1 MHEICPTGLSV
12 APLRWCRSSAAFWS
26 SGLTAP
32 PSSTP
37 TPRAR
42 TSLSPSPFPPRAQTL
57 SPWVRCIHTHTQ
69 RTAHVSVNNLL
80 TLLPL
85 YSARRLQSAKKDM
98 QRSTHKEWWSPRCRR
113 ANPVVRNSSDELFAS
128 TASSPCPSPS
138 LSPCPSPRPS
148 ISQALFKTKLQL
160 VDLAGSE
167 CVGKKG
173 AMLKDVLWI
182 RRCHGNV
189 WRCSRQYF
197 NILTS
202 QNAKWSFRHWPNWDA
217 ADKLLLKWNLG
228 VKWVQVLA
236 LIRQR
241 WALHSKQASLTK
253 NLFHSFCIFS
263 YRA

>member
-1 MHEICPTGLSV
+1 MSHRPVCNASEVMQIISSVLKLRAHCPTLVHTDSS
-12 APLRWCRSSAAFWS
+12 RSHLIVTLTIS
-26 SGLTAP
+26 SK
-32 PSSTP
+32 
-37 TPRAR
+37 
-42 TSLSPSPFPPRAQTL
+42 SPNAL
-57 SPWVRCIHTHTQ
+57 ALGEMHTHTHTHTHTHSH
-69 RTAHVSVNNLL
+69 RTTYVSINDLL

-138 LSPCPSPRPS
+138 HSPCPSPRPS

-167 CVGKKG
+167 CVGRKG

-182 RRCHGNV
+182 RKCHGNI

-202 QNAKWSFRHWPNWDA
+202 
-217 ADKLLLKWNLG
+217 
-228 VKWVQVLA
+228 
-236 LIRQR
+236 
-241 WALHSKQASLTK
+241 
-253 NLFHSFCIFS
+253 
-263 YRA
+263 